1 MRKSNTARR
10 EASERARKRALRSWA
25 GGRTPRPEQAEDAR
39 KRALHDAR
47 GLVLREGVTYHGD
60 GRITPWQVR
69 RSLRGRTD
77 QLDLVAP
84 GHAIRTAGP
93 RRLARLFPGPSPRFV
108 IRHSLSPLTSASAS
122 EP

>member
-1 MRKSNTARR
+1 M
-10 EASERARKRALRSWA
+10 
-25 GGRTPRPEQAEDAR
+25 
-39 KRALHDAR
+39 
-47 GLVLREGVTYHGD
+47 LREGVTYHGD